1 MKNSRIKKTVSQ
13 DPDQNLFLKM
23 LDSKPH
29 SGRSFTRF
37 WVLFSRL
44 TFLSEVKNCFF
55 LCCVCVAVSRR
66 VSPPWWAA
74 GKKEADSPPP
84 GDLSKLPLDQG
95 IVVCP
100 EWFFQIR
107 ILLFNWFRIFIIF
120 WALYSC
126 LVSLLGCSLWREIS
140 FLGLYF
146 FLQKGV
152 FF

>member
-1 MKNSRIKKTVSQ
+1 
-13 DPDQNLFLKM
+13 M
-23 LDSKPH
+23 LDLEPH
-29 SGRSFTRF
+29 SSESSFKKLRF
-37 WVLFSRL
+37 FHALLF
-44 TFLSEVKNCFF
+44 SEVKIDLLICY
-55 LCCVCVAVSRR
+55 VCVAVSRR

-126 LVSLLGCSLWREIS
+126 LVSLLDCSLWREIS

-152 FF
+152 LFLNSAFSLRNCQILTIFFE